1 MRPRNL
7 LEDWVDY
14 KKIDACENDCML
26 FWKQE
31 KNLDFCKI
39 CNVSR
44 WKTNAHS
51 PTDNQRKK
59 VPRKVLR
66 HFPLIPRLQKLYA
79 VKLTAKD
86 MRWHAEERHDDGI
99 LRHPAD
105 SDAWKDFDNKHVEYA
120 LEPRNVRL
128 GLATDGVTTRE
139 KNGYFLFY

>member
-1 MRPRNL
+1 
-7 LEDWVDY
+7 
-14 KKIDACENDCML
+14 ML

-51 PTDNQRKK
+51 PTGNQRKK

-79 VKLTAKD
+79 VKSTAKD

-105 SDAWKDFDNKHVEYA
+105 SDAWKDFDKKHVEYT
-120 LEPRNVRL
+120 LEP
-128 GLATDGVTTRE
+128 
-139 KNGYFLFY
+139 